1 MSTIKRGTPLSN
13 ELPPVPTTAISI
25 DSPSRS
31 PSTYLSFGLILF
43 GALLATV
50 NIGNAI
56 YLQLSVLIPS
66 IPPWMSFQIWNYI
79 ILDAIL
85 VVGLLLMYIGSV
97 LVYFEKGWPS
107 GGIIALWGAFMTIQW
122 ISIILGG
129 LGAFITLCS
138 RPEPKRT

>member
-1 MSTIKRGTPLSN
+1 MSRIKKGNPFSN
-13 ELPPVPTTAISI
+13 ELPSVPTTAVSL
-25 DSPSRS
+25 DSTSRS
-31 PSTYLSFGLILF
+31 TSIYLSFALIIF

-56 YLQLSVLIPS
+56 YLQLTVFIPS
-66 IPPWMSFQIWNYI
+66 IPPWMGFQIWNYI

-85 VVGLLLMYIGSV
+85 VFGLIMMYSGSV
-97 LVYFEKGWPS
+97 MIYFEKGWPY
-107 GGIIALWGAFMTIQW
+107 GGVVALWGAFMTIQF

-129 LGAFITLCS
+129 LGAFITFCS

>member
-1 MSTIKRGTPLSN
+1 MSPIKRGNSIPN
-13 ELPPVPTTAISI
+13 ELPPVPTTAVSI

-31 PSTYLSFGLILF
+31 TSTYISFGLLFF

-66 IPPWMSFQIWNYI
+66 LPPWMGFQIWNYI

-85 VVGLLLMYIGSV
+85 VVGLVFMYIGAV
-97 LVYFEKGWPS
+97 VVYFEKGWPY
-107 GGIIALWGAFMTIQW
+107 GGVIALLGAFMTIQLF
-122 ISIILGG
+122 SIILGG
-129 LGAFITLCS
+129 LGAFIAFCS